1 MFLALYSTSITCYLC
16 SNLLG
21 GDHFMKTIGLIGGLS
36 WESTSVYY
44 HSINRSIQQKLGGI
58 HSAKCLLYS
67 FDFEEIA
74 QLQREG
80 EWELA
85 TKRMIE
91 AAKIVENG
99 GADLIAICTN
109 TMHLMANEVQEAIEV
124 PLIHIVDCVVE
135 EIKKKNISKVGLLGT
150 RFTMEQPFYKERLNN
165 HNIDVII
172 PEEEDRKIVHDVI
185 FGELCKGIITE
196 SAKEAYLNIIN
207 KLVEA
212 GAEGIILGCTEIPL
226 LIQQTETSIPLFD
239 TTAIHANKM
248 VEKALAE

>member
-1 MFLALYSTSITCYLC
+1 
-16 SNLLG
+16 
-21 GDHFMKTIGLIGGLS
+21 MKTIGLIGGLS

-44 HSINRSIQQKLGGI
+44 HSINRSIQQQLGGI

-80 EWELA
+80 EWEMA
-85 TKRMIE
+85 TKKMIE
-91 AAKIVENG
+91 AAKIVEDG

-135 EIKKKNISKVGLLGT
+135 EIKAKNISKVGLLGT
-150 RFTMEQPFYKERLNN
+150 RFTMEQSFYKERLNQN
-165 HNIDVII
+165 DIDVII
-172 PEEEDRKIVHDVI
+172 PEEEDRQTVHDVI
-185 FGELCKGIITE
+185 FGELCKGINKET
-196 SAKEAYLNIIN
+196 SKEAYLNIIN

-226 LIQQTETSIPLFD
+226 LIQQNDTHIPLFD

-248 VEKALAE
+248 VEKALS